1 MATRVPGDMVKLSLG
16 SVVPA
21 DVQLDSGAV
30 LFDQSTLTGEPVKV
44 DAAAGS
50 NALAG
55 ALLRWGEAAGR
66 GDGAKRRGEAGGPR
80 DGNRH
85 PDDVRPQGGA
95 GPQRQSGE
103 FATEDD
109 ACGRSKPW
117 PAPRR
122 VTIVQAVAGFDEAHV
137 LALAAL
143 ASSDGGQDPADAAIH
158 VAAAARKSSIVQ
170 YRFR

>member
-66 GDGAKRRGEAGGPR
+66 GGGARRGG
-80 DGNRH
+80 
-85 PDDVRPQGGA
+85 
-95 GPQRQSGE
+95 
-103 FATEDD
+103 T
-109 ACGRSKPW
+109 
-117 PAPRR
+117 
-122 VTIVQAVAGFDEAHV
+122 
-137 LALAAL
+137 
-143 ASSDGGQDPADAAIH
+143 
-158 VAAAARKSSIVQ
+158 
-170 YRFR
+170 